1 MLKKISVGILAI
13 LLAFPVAQAIACEYH
28 GNAMFGAFG
37 LGGSHPLAQRTQR
50 IEPQQ
55 IKLEFAENIV
65 AQVNDANVLDIKYTL
80 PGEYQDVSLIFTSS
94 AGLTLGAA
102 QSEELVVNNG
112 SYALDYEVTTPGEHH
127 IEVTAKA
134 RLNGYPY
141 LYVQRVYLTTEG

>member
-1 MLKKISVGILAI
+1 MMKKISVVGLAL
-13 LLAFPVAQAIACEYH
+13 LLALPFSQAIACEYH

-37 LGGSHPLAQRTQR
+37 IGGSHPLVRKQRV
-50 IEPQQ
+50 EPQQ

-65 AQVNDANVLDIKYTL
+65 AEVNDPNVLDIKYSL

-102 QSEELVVNNG
+102 QSEELVANNG